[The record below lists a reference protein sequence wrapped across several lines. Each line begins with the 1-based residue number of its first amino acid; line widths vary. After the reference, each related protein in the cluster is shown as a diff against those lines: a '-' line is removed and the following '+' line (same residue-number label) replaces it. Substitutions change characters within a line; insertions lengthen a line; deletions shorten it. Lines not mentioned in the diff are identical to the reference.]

1 MSTPSKWLNLTS
13 PWIIKETRTDKNRR
27 RSGLARSHGLH
38 LASAGLLFTN
48 GQTTEKMM
56 EALGRLGAALG
67 YRVTVFPQRGR
78 LVTRLAGSSEDER
91 RILEAKPRP

>member
-1 MSTPSKWLNLTS
+1 
-13 PWIIKETRTDKNRR
+13 
-27 RSGLARSHGLH
+27 
-38 LASAGLLFTN
+38 
-48 GQTTEKMM
+48 M

-67 YRVTVFPQRGR
+67 CRVTVFPQRGR